1 MTMAA
6 IRAIS
11 APRFRP
17 GGVVW
22 RSRSGAERPVSM
34 GPASGFLS
42 GIGPSGMN
50 CGPGS
55 GRLGGVTA
63 VNDAEDHGNEDQGG
77 AGGENQATD
86 HGAAQRRVLFPAL
99 TQAQRHWTH

>member
-6 IRAIS
+6 TTAMR
-11 APRFRP
+11 PQRFMP

-22 RSRSGAERPVSM
+22 RSRSDAERPVSM

-50 CGPGS
+50 RGAGS

-63 VNDAEDHGNEDQGG
+63 VNDAEDHGNKDQGG
-77 AGGENQATD
+77 AGGKNKPAD

-99 TQAQRHWTH
+99 T